1 MQFGS
6 FMGIIREVYRQNAV
20 WCLYGNVIQNDV
32 GYCVLWGLYED
43 KSKFSVVVITL
54 YYQVRYWLE
63 ISVFIVNLLEDSC
76 DTWLN
81 SSVS

>member
-1 MQFGS
+1 MGS
-6 FMGIIREVYRQNAV
+6 ESDVATD
-20 WCLYGNVIQNDV
+20 WKTHLVIGKNFS
-32 GYCVLWGLYED
+32 D
-43 KSKFSVVVITL
+43 KNLKYLNLKLFPKFSIVVITL